1 VLILLEWK
9 RYKLSVY
16 NGAEIAASAYMR
28 KFLSTFLLVAVFS
41 AAFAQ
46 GPGRGD
52 VREPAATPRDTPTP
66 RRDEPEASAA
76 NPAPETAAPTD
87 TRSQRAASR
96 CKELSGAL
104 REQCLL
110 QEQGAA
116 SGAGSAPEPRTAPPP
131 QNPR

>member
-1 VLILLEWK
+1 
-9 RYKLSVY
+9 
-16 NGAEIAASAYMR
+16 MR
-28 KFLSTFLLVAVFS
+28 KFVSAYLLLAALST
-41 AAFAQ
+41 AFAQ

-52 VREPAATPRDTPTP
+52 VREPAASTPDAATP
-66 RRDEPEASAA
+66 RRDEPAASAA
-76 NPAPETAAPTD
+76 NPAPETAAPAD

-110 QEQGAA
+110 QEQGAG
-116 SGAGSAPEPRTAPPP
+116 SGATSAPEPRTAPPP

>member
-1 VLILLEWK
+1 MLIFLEPK

-16 NGAEIAASAYMR
+16 NGAEIAASAQMR
-28 KFLSTFLLVAVFS
+28 KFVSTFLLLAAFS
-41 AAFAQ
+41 AALAQ

-52 VREPAATPRDTPTP
+52 VREPPASPRDTPTP
-66 RRDEPEASAA
+66 RRDEPAASPA
-76 NPAPETAAPTD
+76 NPAPESAAPTD
-87 TRSQRAASR
+87 TRSQGAASR

-110 QEQGAA
+110 QEQGAGGA
-116 SGAGSAPEPRTAPPP
+116 SSAPEPRTAPPP